1 MCVCLLDL
9 AHATFPYFGGYEPL
23 TDVTEHSKIDLD
35 LIDIIGNIGG
45 TCGAPCLLSAT
56 CPATSDAAEGTGC
69 NYDGLVRAFPSGDT
83 CQWGN
88 DKVLDS
94 GTCTATSNAYDIW
107 LQGQNSAKSSAM
119 RKISAFASGAA
130 DKSSGHGVDYKDNKY
145 IAIMN
150 KYWKSKG
157 LD

>member
-1 MCVCLLDL
+1 MGVCLLDL

-69 NYDGLVRAFPSGDT
+69 NYDGSTLAFPSGEHCKFSPDEPK
-83 CQWGN
+83 N
-88 DKVLDS
+88 VLLPGIACNES
-94 GTCTATSNAYDIW
+94 SNAYDIW
-107 LQGQNSAKSSAM
+107 LNGQHSDKGEKKGI
-119 RKISAFASGAA
+119 RKISGFASGAA
-130 DKSSGHGVDYKDNKY
+130 AKSSGPVSYTHLTLPTILRV
-145 IAIMN
+145 
-150 KYWKSKG
+150 
-157 LD
+157 

>member
-1 MCVCLLDL
+1 MLGRNACLRTRGAGLCLLFFMGVCLLDL

-45 TCGAPCLLSAT
+45 TCGSSCTLKDCDP
-56 CPATSDAAEGTGC
+56 PTSVAAEGTGC
-69 NYDGLVRAFPSGDT
+69 NYDGVTVEFPSGDT

-88 DKVLDS
+88 DKALDS
-94 GTCTATSNAYDIW
+94 GTCGVDANSYDIW
-107 LQGQNSAKSSAM
+107 LNGRNSEKSSAM

-130 DKSSGHGVDYKDNKY
+130 AYLWS
-145 IAIMN
+145 
-150 KYWKSKG
+150 WC
-157 LD
+157 